1 MASSQLLP
9 LLLLALALLRR
20 PPGNSSTL
28 AFTGV
33 AFTLILE
40 NRAMTAT
47 PTSPTSSLES
57 TPISSLSQAEP
68 SPASHTSPPNS
79 QSTPNS
85 SLSQTE
91 PSSASHTSPPN
102 SQSTPN
108 SSLSQTEPSPT
119 SHKSP
124 PNSQST
130 PTSSLSQ
137 TEPSPTSHKSPPN
150 SQSTPTSSLSQTE
163 PSPTSHMSPSSSNP
177 ETAPAS
183 APPGT
188 VTHPSAGPPS
198 LEFTYST
205 QPSSTHLNSHWISTP
220 PSPGQG
226 DPGVPT
232 SHRNPGVVVAVC
244 LLVSV
249 LLIGSVVMAVRSCHR
264 EASRF
269 HRLEEESLGSE
280 SQRSSFARRT
290 PE

>member
-1 MASSQLLP
+1 MASTQLLP
-9 LLLLALALLRR
+9 LLLLALALLRK

-40 NRAMTAT
+40 NRATRAT
-47 PTSPTSSLES
+47 PSYSPTSSLES
-57 TPISSLSQAEP
+57 TP
-68 SPASHTSPPNS
+68 
-79 QSTPNS
+79 
-85 SLSQTE
+85 
-91 PSSASHTSPPN
+91 
-102 SQSTPN
+102 
-108 SSLSQTEPSPT
+108 
-119 SHKSP
+119 
-124 PNSQST
+124 
-130 PTSSLSQ
+130 TSSLSQ
-137 TEPSPTSHKSPPN
+137 TGPSPASPTSPSN
-150 SQSTPTSSLSQTE
+150 SESTPTGSLSQTE
-163 PSPTSHMSPSSSNP
+163 SSPTSPSNSESTPTGSLSQTGPSPASHASPSSSNP
-177 ETAPAS
+177 ETATPS

-232 SHRNPGVVVAVC
+232 SHRNPGLVVAVC

-264 EASRF
+264 EVSRF
-269 HRLEEESLGSE
+269 HKLDEESMGSE
-280 SQRSSFARRT
+280 SQRSSFAHRT

>member
-9 LLLLALALLRR
+9 LLLLALALLRK

-33 AFTLILE
+33 AFVLILE
-40 NRAMTAT
+40 NRATTEASSSS
-47 PTSPTSSLES
+47 SPTSSSEP
-57 TPISSLSQAEP
+57 TPSSSLSQAEP
-68 SPASHTSPPNS
+68 SPASHTSPSNS
-79 QSTPNS
+79 
-85 SLSQTE
+85 E
-91 PSSASHTSPPN
+91 P
-102 SQSTPN
+102 
-108 SSLSQTEPSPT
+108 
-119 SHKSP
+119 
-124 PNSQST
+124 T

-137 TEPSPTSHKSPPN
+137 TEPSPA
-150 SQSTPTSSLSQTE
+150 
-163 PSPTSHMSPSSSNP
+163 SHMSPSSSNP
-177 ETAPAS
+177 ETAPPS

-198 LEFTYST
+198 LELTYST

-264 EASRF
+264 EVSRF
-269 HRLEEESLGSE
+269 HKLDEESMGSE
-280 SQRSSFARRT
+280 SQRSSFAHRT

>member
-20 PPGNSSTL
+20 PPGNSSIL

-33 AFTLILE
+33 AFTLLSE
-40 NRAMTAT
+40 NRATT
-47 PTSPTSSLES
+47 VTSTSPTSSLEF
-57 TPISSLSQAEP
+57 TPTSALSQTAP
-68 SPASHTSPPNS
+68 SPTSHTSPPNS
-79 QSTPNS
+79 EPTPTS
-85 SLSQTE
+85 ALSQTA
-91 PSSASHTSPPN
+91 PSHTSPPN
-102 SQSTPN
+102 S
-108 SSLSQTEPSPT
+108 E
-119 SHKSP
+119 
-124 PNSQST
+124 ST
-130 PTSSLSQ
+130 PTSSVSQ
-137 TEPSPTSHKSPPN
+137 TAPSHTSPPNSEPTPTSALSHSAPSPTS
-150 SQSTPTSSLSQTE
+150 PT
-163 PSPTSHMSPSSSNP
+163 SPSSSDP
-177 ETAPAS
+177 GTAPAS
-183 APPGT
+183 APGT

-249 LLIGSVVMAVRSCHR
+249 LLIGSVVMAVRSCHG

-269 HRLEEESLGSE
+269 HKLEEESMGSE